1 MKNLLIPDGIK
12 VVEESESFGKYLFAP
27 LERGFGITVGN
38 SLRRVLL
45 SSIPGQAIYA
55 VKIEGVLHE
64 FSTIKG
70 IVEDVP
76 HIVLNLKR
84 VRLKFD
90 EGSPEEAVLRLKVQG
105 PKEVK
110 AKDLD
115 LPEYVT
121 VMDPEHHIATITT
134 DAVFEMEL
142 RANRGR
148 GFVQVEDMKY
158 DLPEGFILMDA
169 IYSPVQKVNYTV
181 ENMRVG
187 SRTDYE
193 KLILEIWTD
202 GSIHPFNALKEASEI
217 LKTHCERVVL
227 LAEEKE
233 KEEESIR
240 FEERERIRN
249 FIINDIATLELSR
262 RTLNCLRDAGI
273 NKIYQLVAKTEDELL
288 ELKNFGQKSLSEVK
302 EKLAR
307 FNYSLGLDIRKYL
320 KEEEIENEASQ
331 ES

>member
-1 MKNLLIPDGIK
+1 MKDLIIPKGIE
-12 VVEESESFGKYLFAP
+12 VLEESVSYGKYVFAP

-38 SLRRVLL
+38 SMRRVLL
-45 SSIPGQAIYA
+45 SSIQGQAIYA

-70 IVEDVP
+70 VIEDVP
-76 HIVLNLKR
+76 LIVLNLKR
-84 VRLKFD
+84 IRLKFD
-90 EGSPEEAVLRLKVQG
+90 DGAPEEAIIRLKIQG
-105 PKEVK
+105 PKEVR
-110 AKDLD
+110 ASDLD
-115 LPEYVT
+115 LPEFVS
-121 VMDPEHHIATITT
+121 VMNPDHLICTITT
-134 DAVFEMEL
+134 DTVLEMEI

-148 GFVQVEDMKY
+148 GFVPSEDLRV

-202 GSIHPFNALKEASEI
+202 GSITPFNAIKESSKI
-217 LKTHCERVVL
+217 LLDHCEKISQPV
-227 LAEEKE
+227 E
-233 KEEESIR
+233 KEESEEEGIR

-249 FIINDIATLELSR
+249 FILNDIATLELSR

-273 NKIYQLVAKTEDELL
+273 NKIYQLVSKNEEELL
-288 ELKNFGQKSLSEVK
+288 SLKNFGNKSLEEIK
-302 EKLAR
+302 EKLSR
-307 FNYSLGLDIRKYL
+307 FNYSLGLDITKYL
-320 KEEEIENEASQ
+320 KEEEIENETS
-331 ES
+331 

>member
-1 MKNLLIPDGIK
+1 MKDLIIPEGIK
-12 VVEESESFGKYLFAP
+12 VLEESKKYGKYLFAP

-38 SLRRVLL
+38 SMRRVLL

-70 IVEDVP
+70 VIEDVP
-76 HIVLNLKR
+76 LIVLNLKR
-84 VRLKFD
+84 IRLKFEDGAPD
-90 EGSPEEAVLRLKVQG
+90 EAIIRLKIQG
-105 PKEVK
+105 PKEGR
-110 AKDLD
+110 ASDLD
-115 LPEYVT
+115 LPEFVS
-121 VMDPEHHIATITT
+121 VMNPDHLICTITT
-134 DAVFEMEL
+134 DTVLEMEI

-148 GFVQVEDMKY
+148 GFVPTEDLRV
-158 DLPEGFILMDA
+158 DLPEGFILIDA

-202 GSIHPFNALKEASEI
+202 GSIAPFNAIKESSKI
-217 LKTHCERVVL
+217 LLDHCERISQPVKG
-227 LAEEKE
+227 EKQ
-233 KEEESIR
+233 KEETIR

-249 FIINDIATLELSR
+249 FILNDIATLELSR

-273 NKIYQLVAKTEDELL
+273 NKIYQLVAKSEDELL
-288 ELKNFGQKSLSEVK
+288 KLKNFGNKSLAEIK
-302 EKLAR
+302 EKLSR
-307 FNYSLGLDIRKYL
+307 FNYSLGLDITKYL
-320 KEEEIENEASQ
+320 KEEEIEDEAS
-331 ES
+331 

>member
-45 SSIPGQAIYA
+45 SAIPGQAIYA

>member
-1 MKNLLIPDGIK
+1 MKNLIIPEGI
-12 VVEESESFGKYLFAP
+12 VVLEETGNYGKYVFAP

-38 SLRRVLL
+38 SIRRVLL

-70 IVEDVP
+70 VVEDVP

-90 EGSPEEAVLRLKVQG
+90 EGSPDEAVIRLKVQG
-105 PKEVK
+105 PKEVR
-110 AKDLD
+110 ASDLD
-115 LPEYVT
+115 VPEFVS
-121 VMDPEHHIATITT
+121 VMDPDHLIATITT
-134 DAVFEMEL
+134 DTVLEMEI
-142 RANRGR
+142 RANKGR
-148 GFVQVEDMKY
+148 GFVQVEDMKVE
-158 DLPEGFILMDA
+158 LPEGFILIDA

-202 GSIHPFNALKEASEI
+202 GSVAPFDSLKEAADI
-217 LKTHCERVVL
+217 LRDHCERITALVK
-227 LAEEKE
+227 EEK
-233 KEEESIR
+233 KEEETIR

-249 FIINDIATLELSR
+249 FILNDIATLELSR

-273 NKIYQLVAKTEDELL
+273 NKIYQLVAKSEDELL

-307 FNYSLGLDIRKYL
+307 FNYTLGLDITKYL
-320 KEEEIENEASQ
+320 KEEEIENETS
-331 ES
+331 

>member
-1 MKNLLIPDGIK
+1 MKNLIIPEGIK
-12 VVEESESFGKYLFAP
+12 ILEESDRFGKYLFAP

-70 IVEDVP
+70 IVEDVT

-90 EGSPEEAVLRLKVQG
+90 EDSPEEAVIRLKVQG

-110 AKDLD
+110 ASDFD
-115 LPEYVT
+115 LPEFVS
-121 VMDPEHHIATITT
+121 VMDPEHHIATITSET
-134 DAVFEMEL
+134 VLEMEL

-158 DLPEGFILMDA
+158 ELPEGFILMDA

-187 SRTDYE
+187 SKTDYE
-193 KLILEIWTD
+193 KLTIEIWTD
-202 GSIHPFNALKEASEI
+202 GSIKPLAALNEASSI
-217 LKTHCERVVL
+217 LKSHCERVAII
-227 LAEEKE
+227 AEEKE
-233 KEEESIR
+233 KEEEGVR

-249 FIINDIATLELSR
+249 FILNDIATLELSR
-262 RTLNCLRDAGI
+262 RTLNCLREAGI
-273 NKIYQLVAKTEDELL
+273 DKIYQLVAKSEEELL

-307 FNYSLGLDIRKYL
+307 FNYSLGLDIKKYL
-320 KEEEIENEASQ
+320 KEEEIENETPQ

>member
-1 MKNLLIPDGIK
+1 MKSLIIPDGIK

-70 IVEDVP
+70 IIEDVP

-90 EGSPEEAVLRLKVQG
+90 EGAPEEAVLRLKVQG

-121 VMDPEHHIATITT
+121 VMNPEHHIATITT
-134 DAVFEMEL
+134 DTVFEMEL

-158 DLPEGFILMDA
+158 ELPEGFILMDA

-202 GSIHPFNALKEASEI
+202 GSIHPFDALKEASAI
-217 LKTHCERVVL
+217 LKTHCEKVVT

-233 KEEESIR
+233 KEEEAIR
-240 FEERERIRN
+240 FEEKERIRN

-273 NKIYQLVAKTEDELL
+273 NKIYQLVSKSEEELL

-320 KEEEIENEASQ
+320 KEEEIEDETSQ

>member
-1 MKNLLIPDGIK
+1 MKELIIPKGIK
-12 VVEESESFGKYLFAP
+12 VVEESERFGKYIFAP

-64 FSTIKG
+64 FSTIRG
-70 IVEDVP
+70 IIEDVP

-84 VRLKFD
+84 IRIKFD
-90 EGSPEEAVLRLKVQG
+90 EGAPEEAVIRLKVQG

-110 AKDLD
+110 AGDLD
-115 LPEYVT
+115 LPEYVS
-121 VMDPEHHIATITT
+121 VMDPDAHIATITT
-134 DAVFEMEL
+134 DTVLEMEL

-158 DLPEGFILMDA
+158 DLPEGFILIDA

-193 KLILEIWTD
+193 KLIMEIWTD
-202 GSIHPFNALKEASEI
+202 GSVHPFKALQQASSI
-217 LKTHCERVVL
+217 LKTHCERVSQLVV
-227 LAEEKE
+227 EEKE
-233 KEEESIR
+233 ETESVR

-249 FIINDIATLELSR
+249 FILNDIATLELSR
-262 RTLNCLRDAGI
+262 RTLNCLREAGI
-273 NKIYQLVAKTEDELL
+273 NKIYQLVSKTEEELL
-288 ELKNFGQKSLSEVK
+288 QLKNFGQKSLSEVK

-307 FNYSLGLDIRKYL
+307 FNYSLGLDVRKYL
-320 KEEEIENEASQ
+320 KEEEIEDEAPQKS
-331 ES
+331 

>member
-1 MKNLLIPDGIK
+1 MKDLIIPKGIE
-12 VVEESESFGKYLFAP
+12 VLEESESYGKYVFAP

-38 SLRRVLL
+38 SMRRVLL
-45 SSIPGQAIYA
+45 SSIRGQAIYA

-70 IVEDVP
+70 VIEDVP
-76 HIVLNLKR
+76 LIVLNLKR
-84 VRLKFD
+84 IRLKFD
-90 EGSPEEAVLRLKVQG
+90 DGAPEEAIIRLKIQG
-105 PKEVK
+105 PKEVR
-110 AKDLD
+110 ASDLD
-115 LPEYVT
+115 LPEFVS
-121 VMDPEHHIATITT
+121 VMNPDHLICTITT
-134 DAVFEMEL
+134 DTVLEMEI

-148 GFVQVEDMKY
+148 GFVPSEDLRV

-202 GSIHPFNALKEASEI
+202 GSITPFNAIKESSKI
-217 LKTHCERVVL
+217 LLDHCEKISQPV
-227 LAEEKE
+227 E
-233 KEEESIR
+233 KEESEEEGIR

-249 FIINDIATLELSR
+249 FILNDIATLELSR

-273 NKIYQLVAKTEDELL
+273 NKIYQLVSKNEDELL
-288 ELKNFGQKSLSEVK
+288 SLKNFGNKSLEEIK
-302 EKLAR
+302 EKLSR
-307 FNYSLGLDIRKYL
+307 FNYSLGLDITKYL
-320 KEEEIENEASQ
+320 KEEEIENETS
-331 ES
+331 